1 MEDMEVLEV
10 EQTTAAEAQEPT
22 TQKAEQETTQ
32 EQTQDQTEQEPEQEQ
47 TTQETSLISNMP
59 DMSDNAIH
67 EMFYAIGVNLDYV
80 PQTEGEMFTLG
91 AQVVCAL
98 FFIWL
103 FFRTLFQFV
112 RELGKG
118 M

>member
-1 MEDMEVLEV
+1 MEEMEVLET
-10 EQTTAAEAQEPT
+10 EPTTSAEAQEPT
-22 TQKAEQETTQ
+22 TQEAEQETIQEQTQ
-32 EQTQDQTEQEPEQEQ
+32 EQTEREQQ
-47 TTQETSLISNMP
+47 TQEASLTSNMP

-67 EMFYAIGVNLDYV
+67 EMFYAIGVNIDYV

-103 FFRTLFQFV
+103 FFRTLLQFV

>member
-1 MEDMEVLEV
+1 MEEMEVLET
-10 EQTTAAEAQEPT
+10 EQTSSAEALEPT
-22 TQKAEQETTQ
+22 IQEAEQETIQ
-32 EQTQDQTEQEPEQEQ
+32 EQTQEQTEQEPEQEQ
-47 TTQETSLISNMP
+47 TEVSLISNMP

-118 M
+118 V

>member
-1 MEDMEVLEV
+1 MEEMEVLET
-10 EQTTAAEAQEPT
+10 EPTTSAEAQEPT
-22 TQKAEQETTQ
+22 TQEAEQETTQ
-32 EQTQDQTEQEPEQEQ
+32 EQTQEQTEREQQ
-47 TTQETSLISNMP
+47 TQEASLTSNMP

-118 M
+118 V

>member
-1 MEDMEVLEV
+1 MEEMEVLET
-10 EQTTAAEAQEPT
+10 EPTTSAEAQEPT
-22 TQKAEQETTQ
+22 TQEAEQETTQ
-32 EQTQDQTEQEPEQEQ
+32 EQTQEQTEREQQ
-47 TTQETSLISNMP
+47 TQEASLTSNMP

>member
-1 MEDMEVLEV
+1 MEEMEVLET
-10 EQTTAAEAQEPT
+10 EPTTLAEAQEPT
-22 TQKAEQETTQ
+22 TQEAEQETIQ
-32 EQTQDQTEQEPEQEQ
+32 EQTQEQTEQEPEQEQ
-47 TTQETSLISNMP
+47 QTQEASLTSNMP

>member
-1 MEDMEVLEV
+1 MEEMEVLETEPTTL
-10 EQTTAAEAQEPT
+10 EQAQEPT
-22 TQKAEQETTQ
+22 TQEAEQETIQ
-32 EQTQDQTEQEPEQEQ
+32 EQTQEQTEQEPEQEQ
-47 TTQETSLISNMP
+47 QTEASLISNMP

-118 M
+118 V

>member
-10 EQTTAAEAQEPT
+10 EQTTATEAQGPT

-32 EQTQDQTEQEPEQEQ
+32 EQTQDQTEQEQ

>member
-10 EQTTAAEAQEPT
+10 EQTTATEAQEPT

-32 EQTQDQTEQEPEQEQ
+32 EQTQDQTEQEQ

>member
-1 MEDMEVLEV
+1 MEEMEVLET
-10 EQTTAAEAQEPT
+10 EQTTSAEAQEPT
-22 TQKAEQETTQ
+22 TQEAEQETIQ
-32 EQTQDQTEQEPEQEQ
+32 EQTQEQTEQEPKQEQ
-47 TTQETSLISNMP
+47 TEASLISNMP
-59 DMSDNAIH
+59 DMSDNAIY

-118 M
+118 V

>member
-1 MEDMEVLEV
+1 MEDMEVLET
-10 EQTTAAEAQEPT
+10 EQTTSEQAQEPT
-22 TQKAEQETTQ
+22 TQEAEQETIQ
-32 EQTQDQTEQEPEQEQ
+32 EQTQEQTEQEPEQEQ
-47 TTQETSLISNMP
+47 QTQEVSLISNLP

>member
-1 MEDMEVLEV
+1 MEEMEVLEM
-10 EQTTAAEAQEPT
+10 EQTTSAEAQEPT
-22 TQKAEQETTQ
+22 TQEAEQETIQ
-32 EQTQDQTEQEPEQEQ
+32 EQTQEQTEQEPEQESQ
-47 TTQETSLISNMP
+47 TEASSISNMP

-103 FFRTLFQFV
+103 FFRTLFQFI

-118 M
+118 V

>member
-1 MEDMEVLEV
+1 MEEMEVLET
-10 EQTTAAEAQEPT
+10 EPTTSAEAQEPT
-22 TQKAEQETTQ
+22 TQEAEQETTQ
-32 EQTQDQTEQEPEQEQ
+32 EQTQEQTEREQQ
-47 TTQETSLISNMP
+47 TQEASLTSNMP

-67 EMFYAIGVNLDYV
+67 EMFFAIGVNLDYV

>member
-1 MEDMEVLEV
+1 MENMEVLETEPITSV
-10 EQTTAAEAQEPT
+10 EAQEPT
-22 TQKAEQETTQ
+22 TQEAEQETIQ
-32 EQTQDQTEQEPEQEQ
+32 EQTQEQTEQEPEQEQ
-47 TTQETSLISNMP
+47 QTQEASLISNMP

-80 PQTEGEMFTLG
+80 PQTDGEMFTLG

>member
-1 MEDMEVLEV
+1 MEEMEVLET
-10 EQTTAAEAQEPT
+10 EPTTSAEAQEPT
-22 TQKAEQETTQ
+22 TQEAEQETIQ
-32 EQTQDQTEQEPEQEQ
+32 EQTQEQTEQEPEQEQ
-47 TTQETSLISNMP
+47 QTQEASSISNMP